1 MTKNSFVLRTSY
13 TDIFSEMSDEQAGAL
28 IKAIFHYVAT
38 KEVSAGLNDAELK
51 MAFKFI
57 RRDIDYDSQKYDALC
72 AKRSLWGKQ
81 GAQAKAGISR
91 HDDSDVVVDVVSDS
105 ESEKEKE
112 KEKKEKNFSASF
124 QKPTLSEVEQYC
136 AQRGGKINAQ
146 TFFDFYEAKGW
157 MMGNNPIHDWRA
169 ALRTWENK
177 QAPHHTDPPPRAPT
191 VQKKY
196 LVAYRGKDG
205 NVYSDWVDEVP
216 QGATLVETFLGKE
229 DENGP

>member
-1 MTKNSFVLRTSY
+1 MSKNSFVLRTSY
-13 TDIFSEMSDEQAGAL
+13 TDIFTEMSDQQAGAL

-38 KEVSAGLNDAELK
+38 KEVSAGLDDAELK

-57 RRDIDYDSQKYDALC
+57 RRDIDYDSQKYDELC
-72 AKRSLWGKQ
+72 AKRSLWGKK
-81 GAQAKAGISR
+81 GAQAKAGISQ

-136 AQRGGKINAQ
+136 AQRGGKISAQ

-157 MMGNNPIHDWRA
+157 KMGNSPIHDWRA

-177 QAPHHTDPPPRAPT
+177 QAPPEPKAHTPKKVR
-191 VQKKY
+191 KKY
-196 LVAYRGKDG
+196 LVAYRKDG
-205 NVYSDWVDEVP
+205 YVYSDWVDEVP
-216 QGATLVETFLGKE
+216 QGATVVETFLGKE
-229 DENGP
+229 DENGT